1 MSGMKSLSKF
11 ILLTVLAVSFMTV
24 ACDDMNSIIQDDL
37 DRGEAIYP
45 GKPGYVRPVDDVF
58 AGIGRAWIYWGLG
71 SDSRVVKSVISY
83 TYSGETTTIEKTA
96 PEIGDNYYDYRA
108 DSLEITGLAEGYYT
122 FSVYTVDS
130 DGHRSISTS
139 LYPQI
144 VQIYGETH
152 LNALSPRSIDKMD
165 MQTGGD
171 LKITWTKDTTNL
183 LYSVVKYYDHSES
196 AMGIT
201 QIDTIPNKEVETVL
215 TGFKR
220 FKNFLVTS
228 YYQVGIDVAQAE
240 DFYAPPVIEKVL
252 LATAPNGFAEL
263 TTEAAMAVTELT
275 YPFGMESWTLQ
286 DLYYFP
292 NLRTLDLTPGTQT
305 LSELKYARHY
315 TELNKLGNGGAGSI
329 DTVLTVTNT
338 VGGGPWLNF
347 VSGYMT
353 DENIATINDL
363 LESGQLTK
371 VKYTRNSYPGL
382 DPVLEKHGGKIE
394 WSPVN
399 PPDDVMIPKNLLS
412 DYRLE
417 DSGRGNVEVSHSDDE
432 SVVPDDI
439 AGKFAG
445 ELKNVYK
452 VVLNQYGNQQVSN
465 TAVFSLPEGVRF
477 NSKEYKYL
485 KFDVYI
491 EVAGD
496 SILLDSR
503 YSKYGGFK
511 NIQII
516 RKTRFDNFPATSP
529 YPSRVNG
536 DRNED
541 FTYSKQP
548 DDPDDP
554 DDGTPLG
561 LSDAELGSWK
571 SLTVDM
577 SNDPVVLGLSVAYH
591 SRILILKF
599 GLDSP
604 WLPDYAKGLTYY
616 VANLRWSKS
625 K

>member
-1 MSGMKSLSKF
+1 
-11 ILLTVLAVSFMTV
+11 MTV

-37 DRGEAIYP
+37 DKGEAIYP
-45 GKPGYVRPVDDVF
+45 GKPGYIRPVDDVF
-58 AGIGRAWIYWGLG
+58 AGIGQAWIYWGLG

-83 TYSGETTTIEKTA
+83 TYSGETTIIEKTA
-96 PEIGDNYYDYRA
+96 PEIGDNYYDYRG
-108 DSLEITGLAEGYYT
+108 DSLLLTGLAEGYYT
-122 FSVYTVDS
+122 FSVYTIDS
-130 DGHRSISTS
+130 DGHRSITTP

-144 VQIYGETH
+144 VQIYGDTY
-152 LNALSPRSIDKMD
+152 LNTLSPRSIEKMD

-183 LYSVVKYYDHSES
+183 LYSVVKYYDHRES
-196 AMGIT
+196 ATGIT

-228 YYQVGIDVAQAE
+228 YYQVGIDTASAE

-252 LATAPNGFAEL
+252 LATAPNTFAAL
-263 TTEAAMAVTELT
+263 TAEAAMDVTELT
-275 YPFGMESWTLQ
+275 YPFGIDSWALQ

-305 LSELKYARHY
+305 LPELKYARYY
-315 TELNKLGNGGAGSI
+315 TELNKEANNGAGRM
-329 DTVLTVTNT
+329 DTVLIVNST

-353 DENIATINDL
+353 AENIATIDDL

-382 DPVLEKHGGKIE
+382 DPVLEKHGGKVE
-394 WSPVN
+394 WYPVN
-399 PPDDVMIPKNLLS
+399 PPDDIMIPRNLLS
-412 DYRLE
+412 NYRVE
-417 DSGRGNVEVSHSDDE
+417 DKDRGNVAVSHSEDK
-432 SVVPDDI
+432 SVVPDAI
-439 AGKFAG
+439 AGKFEG

-452 VVLNQYGNQQVSN
+452 VVLNQYGDANNQQVSN

-491 EVAGD
+491 EIAGD
-496 SILLDSR
+496 TVLMDSR

-511 NIQII
+511 NIEIT
-516 RKTRFDNFPATSP
+516 RKVKFDYFPDTSP
-529 YPSRVNG
+529 YPNRTSG
-536 DRNED
+536 DKDEHYK
-541 FTYSKQP
+541 YSKQS
-548 DDPDDP
+548 DDTETNDDNP
-554 DDGTPLG
+554 PLG

-577 SNDPVVLGLSVAYH
+577 SNDPLAYEEHVIAYH

-599 GLDSP
+599 GLDTP

>member
-1 MSGMKSLSKF
+1 
-11 ILLTVLAVSFMTV
+11 MTV

-37 DRGEAIYP
+37 DKGEAIYP
-45 GKPGYVRPVDDVF
+45 GKPGYIRPVDDVF
-58 AGIGRAWIYWGLG
+58 PGIGRAWIYWGLG
-71 SDSRVVKSVISY
+71 SDTRVVKSVISY
-83 TYSGETTTIEKTA
+83 TYSGETTTIEKAA
-96 PEIGDNYYDYRA
+96 PEIGDNFYDYRG
-108 DSLEITGLAEGYYT
+108 DSLLLPGLAEGYYT
-122 FSVYTVDS
+122 FSVYTVDN
-130 DGHRSISTS
+130 DGHRSITTP

-144 VQIYGETH
+144 VQIYGDTY
-152 LNALSPRSIDKMD
+152 LNTLSPRSIDKME

-183 LYSVVKYYDHSES
+183 LYSVVKYYDHRES
-196 AMGIT
+196 ATGIT

-228 YYQVGIDVAQAE
+228 HYQVGIDTAQAE

-252 LATAPNGFAEL
+252 LATAPNRFAEL

-305 LSELKYARHY
+305 LPELTYDRYY
-315 TELNKLGNGGAGSI
+315 TELNKGANNGAGRI
-329 DTVLTVTNT
+329 DTILTLHETT
-338 VGGGPWLNF
+338 GGGPWLHF

-353 DENIATINDL
+353 DENIATIDDL

-382 DPVLEKHGGKIE
+382 DPVLEKHGGKVE
-394 WSPVN
+394 WYPVN
-399 PPDDVMIPKNLLS
+399 PLEDIMIPKNLNIS
-412 DYRLE
+412 YRVE
-417 DSGRGNVEVSHSDDE
+417 DKDRGNVAVTYSEDK
-432 SVVPDDI
+432 SVVPDAI
-439 AGKFAG
+439 AGKFEG

-452 VVLNQYGNQQVSN
+452 VVLNQYGDANNQQVSN
-465 TAVFSLPEGVRF
+465 TTVFSLPEGVRF
-477 NSKEYKYL
+477 NSTEYKYL

-491 EVAGD
+491 EAAGD
-496 SILLDSR
+496 TVLMDSR

-511 NIQII
+511 NIQIT
-516 RKTRFDNFPATSP
+516 RKTRFDNFPETSP
-529 YPSRVNG
+529 YPSRVTG

-548 DDPDDP
+548 DDTD
-554 DDGTPLG
+554 LG
-561 LSDAELGSWK
+561 FSDAELGSWK

-577 SNDPVVLGLSVAYH
+577 SNDPVVLGLSKVYH

-625 K
+625 E

>member
-1 MSGMKSLSKF
+1 MKTVSKF
-11 ILLTVLAVSFMTV
+11 ILLTVLSVSFMTV

-37 DRGEAIYP
+37 DKGEAIYP
-45 GKPGYVRPVDDVF
+45 GRPGYIRPVEDVF

-71 SDSRVVKSVISY
+71 SDSRVVKSVITY
-83 TYSGETTTIEKTA
+83 TFNGETVTVEKQA
-96 PEIGDNYYDYRA
+96 PEIGDNYYDYRG
-108 DSLEITGLAEGYYT
+108 DSLEITGLAEGYYS

-130 DGHRSISTS
+130 DGHRSVTTT

-144 VQIYGETH
+144 VQIYGETY
-152 LNALSPRSIDKMD
+152 LGSLSPRSIDKME
-165 MQTGGD
+165 MQPGGD
-171 LKITWTKDTTNL
+171 LKVTWTKDTANL

-196 AMGIT
+196 ATGTMR
-201 QIDTIPNKEVETVL
+201 IDTVPNRETESAL

-228 YYQVGIDVAQAE
+228 HYQVGIDTAAAE

-252 LATAPNGFAEL
+252 LANNGFTEL
-263 TTEAAMAVTELT
+263 TAEAAMAVTELA
-275 YPFGMESWTLQ
+275 YPFGMESWALQ

-292 NLRTLDLTPGTQT
+292 NLRRLDLTPGTQT
-305 LSELKYARHY
+305 LPELTYDRYY
-315 TELNKLGNGGAGSI
+315 TELNKAANNGAGRI
-329 DTVLTVTNT
+329 DTVLILHEKT
-338 VGGGPWLNF
+338 GGGPWLHF

-353 DENIATINDL
+353 DDNIATIDDL
-363 LESGQLTK
+363 LESGQLTE
-371 VKYTRNSYPGL
+371 VRYTRNSYPGL
-382 DPVLEKHGGKIE
+382 DPVLEKHGGKVRWE
-394 WSPVN
+394 PAD
-399 PPDDVMIPKNLLS
+399 PPGDIMIPKNLNIT
-412 DYRLE
+412 YRVE
-417 DSGRGNVEVSHSDDE
+417 DKDRGNVAVTHSEDG
-432 SVVPDDI
+432 SAVPDGI
-439 AGKFAG
+439 AGKFSG
-445 ELKNVYK
+445 ELKNVYR
-452 VVLNQYGNQQVSN
+452 VVLGQYGDNDNQQVSN

-491 EVAGD
+491 DIAGD
-496 SILLDSR
+496 SVLLDSR

-511 NIQII
+511 NIEIT
-516 RKTRFDNFPATSP
+516 RKTRFDNFPDTSP
-529 YPSRVNG
+529 YPSRVTG

-554 DDGTPLG
+554 DDGTTLG
-561 LSDAELGSWK
+561 LFDAELGSWK

-577 SNDPVVLGLSVAYH
+577 SNDPLVLGLPVAYH

-599 GLDSP
+599 GLDTP
-604 WLPDYAKGLTYY
+604 WLPDHAKDLTYY